1 MAEYV
6 ELYIDQ
12 GADFSTTISI
22 NDEQTNIPGNL
33 TNIVVTG
40 QIRKSLLSVN
50 ASAQFECTVTNA
62 ANGEILIEMTSANTS
77 NLKAGSYFYDV
88 RLSGVG
94 NTHSR
99 LIEGVLFVTPGI
111 TR

>member
-12 GADFSTTISI
+12 GAEFSTTIAIS
-22 NDEQTNIPGNL
+22 DEQTNIPGNL

-50 ASAQFECTVTNA
+50 ASGQFDCSVTNP
-62 ANGEILIEMTSANTS
+62 ANGEILIAMDSANTS
-77 NLKAGSYFYDV
+77 NLRPGSYFYDV
-88 RLSGVG
+88 RLNGVG

>member
-12 GADFSTTISI
+12 GADFSTTIAI
-22 NDEQTNIPGNL
+22 NDELTNVPGNL

-50 ASAQFECTVTNA
+50 AYANFTCTVTNA
-62 ANGEILIEMTSANTS
+62 ANGELEISMTAANTA
-77 NLKAGSYFYDV
+77 NMRPGNYFYDI
-88 RLSGVG
+88 RLAG
-94 NTHSR
+94 NSNTFSR